1 MNNSLPRLIDGMI
14 ATLRREVIP
23 HVEGDFARGQAF
35 GIIYMLN
42 SIQRRAAWSNG
53 FLGEQLRALGKASQD
68 LQALAGELPGVPL
81 PRVTEA
87 PDLPDARALED
98 ARNAGDE
105 ELCRTIDWLAER
117 RDSLPATT
125 VARVDAI
132 LDEYLTRQLKWELE
146 TSAKPM
152 FTEISRGR
160 ED

>member
-23 HVEGDFARGQAF
+23 NLEGEFARGQAI

-42 SIQRRAAWSNG
+42 SIQRRASWSNR
-53 FLGEQLRALGKASQD
+53 FFHEQLLAFSKASKE
-68 LQALAGELPGVPL
+68 LQAMAGQLPGAPLPGV
-81 PRVTEA
+81 TEV
-87 PDLPDARALED
+87 PDLPDEGALE
-98 ARNAGDE
+98 ARRNASDE
-105 ELCRTIDWLAER
+105 QLCRMIDWLAER
-117 RDSLPATT
+117 RENLPATV
-125 VARVDAI
+125 VAEVETI
-132 LDEYLTRQLKWELE
+132 LDDYLNRQLKWDIE